1 MYFYILKSTL
11 QSVELIV
18 PMSEKQFLSVMTTL
32 SARKKAAI
40 IDAAID
46 LFQKNGFQ
54 GTSMDAIAAQADVSK
69 RTVYNH
75 FPSKQELFEHI
86 AQSVWE
92 TANQATMVTF
102 YSEEAV
108 EPQLLALALKEL
120 ELVGDESFLRLSRVL
135 MAEFIHEPA
144 MAQAIIARFGEE
156 ESSLTQWMQQAKHH
170 RQLKIEDAEQAGAQ
184 FHSLIKAQAFWPQIM
199 FGQES
204 IPEAQHNAF
213 AQQVCTMFLAV
224 YGRKE
229 S

>member
-1 MYFYILKSTL
+1 
-11 QSVELIV
+11 
-18 PMSEKQFLSVMTTL
+18 MTTL

-54 GTSMDAIAAQADVSK
+54 GTSMDAIAQLAQVSK

-86 AQSVWE
+86 AQTVWE
-92 TANQATMVTF
+92 TANQATVACF
-102 YSEEAV
+102 ELDKPI
-108 EPQLLALALKEL
+108 EPQLMTLALQEL
-120 ELVGDESFLRLSRVL
+120 ALVGDESFLRLSRVL

-144 MAQAIIARFGEE
+144 MAQAILARFSKE
-156 ESSLTQWMQQAKHH
+156 ESSLTQWMQQAKNHK
-170 RQLKIEDAEQAGAQ
+170 QLNIEDAEQAGGQ

-204 IPEAQHNAF
+204 IPKPQHTLF
-213 AQQVCTMFLAV
+213 SEQVCTMFLAV
-224 YGRKE
+224 YGQK
-229 S
+229 

>member
-1 MYFYILKSTL
+1 
-11 QSVELIV
+11 
-18 PMSEKQFLSVMTTL
+18 MTTL

-40 IDAAID
+40 VDAAID
-46 LFQKNGFQ
+46 MFQQNGFQ
-54 GTSMDAIAAQADVSK
+54 GSSMDAIAAQAQVSK

-92 TANQATMVTF
+92 TANQATKATF
-102 YSEEAV
+102 APKEDIQ
-108 EPQLLALALKEL
+108 PQLEALAMQEL
-120 ELVGDESFLRLSRVL
+120 ALVGDKSFLRLSRVL
-135 MAEFIHEPA
+135 MAEFIHEPE
-144 MAQAIIARFGEE
+144 MAQAIILRFGEE

-170 RQLKIEDAEQAGAQ
+170 SQLNIEDAEQAGAQ

-204 IPEAQHNAF
+204 IPKPQHEQF

-224 YGRKE
+224 YGKQ
-229 S
+229 

>member
-1 MYFYILKSTL
+1 
-11 QSVELIV
+11 
-18 PMSEKQFLSVMTTL
+18 MTTL

-54 GTSMDAIAAQADVSK
+54 GTSMDAIAQLAQVSK

-86 AQSVWE
+86 AQSVWQ
-92 TANQATMVTF
+92 TANQAT
-102 YSEEAV
+102 EACLKLDEDI
-108 EPQLLALALKEL
+108 EPQLMALALQEL
-120 ELVGDESFLRLSRVL
+120 ALVGDESFLRLSRVL

-144 MAQAIIARFGEE
+144 MAQSILERFSKE

-170 RQLKIEDAEQAGAQ
+170 QQLNIEDAEQAGGQ

-204 IPEAQHNAF
+204 IPKSQHKVF
-213 AQQVCTMFLAV
+213 AQQVCTMFLSV
-224 YGRKE
+224 YGQ
-229 S
+229 